1 MYKEGSYNGWT
12 NIETWNTK
20 LHMDNI
26 FGLYKIVL
34 LLYKSSKKGK
44 RNSLEFIKWLQQS
57 KDAKEL
63 TMTLFE
69 SESEYRKRLIEFM
82 KHLPVYARKHNIKNF
97 YDDHDWSVE
106 QGF

>member
-34 LLYKSSKKGK
+34 LLYKSSKNEGDFAD
-44 RNSLEFIKWLQQS
+44 SLEYYLTTVWGGFTPDKRPLKPVNWSEIANS
-57 KDAKEL
+57 IYEDYNKE
-63 TMTLFE
+63 E
-69 SESEYRKRLIEFM
+69 
-82 KHLPVYARKHNIKNF
+82 V
-97 YDDHDWSVE
+97 
-106 QGF
+106 